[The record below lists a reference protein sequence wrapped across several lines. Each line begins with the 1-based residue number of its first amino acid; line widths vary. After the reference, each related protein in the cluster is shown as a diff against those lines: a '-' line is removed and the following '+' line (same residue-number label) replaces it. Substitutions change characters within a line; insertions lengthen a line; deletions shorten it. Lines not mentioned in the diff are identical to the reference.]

1 MNEPLPINE
10 YRTGLLHKTRS
21 AAGEARDLRIDI
33 LGEKFV
39 ISTDEEPEYLNEI
52 LAQYKI
58 AVSNTMGISGIKEP
72 LRIAILTGFL
82 ICDQFNKFKQQ
93 VRKEM
98 EISTAEDALQYQKL
112 ENALQKIITRIE
124 NVTDEDSIYE
134 NYS

>member
-1 MNEPLPINE
+1 MNEPLPMNE
-10 YRTGLLHKTRS
+10 YRAGLPQDARS
-21 AAGEARDLRIDI
+21 SGGEARDLRIDI

-58 AVSNTMGISGIKEP
+58 AVANTTGISGINEP

-93 VRKEM
+93 VKTEM
-98 EISTAEDALQYQKL
+98 EISTAEQALEYKKL
-112 ENALQKIITRIE
+112 ESALQKIIARI
-124 NVTDEDSIYE
+124 DKAADE

>member
-10 YRTGLLHKTRS
+10 YGTGLPQNTRS
-21 AAGEARDLRIDI
+21 AAGKARDLRIDI

-58 AVSNTMGISGIKEP
+58 AVANTMGISGIREP
-72 LRIAILTGFL
+72 IRIAILTGFL

-124 NVTDEDSIYE
+124 KVTDENSNDE
-134 NYS
+134 NYC